1 MSVMKQVR
9 QYASRLP
16 KGKPVPTSSFMKFGA
31 RVTVDQALSRLVK
44 EGTLSRV
51 GRGLYVRPKKNPYV
65 GEVPPRIM
73 EVVRAKAGKAT
84 VQVNGAEAAR
94 KLGLSTQV
102 ATKTVFL
109 TDGPNKHFNVGEL
122 EITLKHV
129 ASRKLLLAGRQAGLA
144 ISAFWYLGKNELT
157 VEIVEKVR
165 KALPPEEFNALRGE
179 LSSMPIW
186 MQNVF
191 LENEKRYLN
200 A

>member
-1 MSVMKQVR
+1 
-9 QYASRLP
+9 
-16 KGKPVPTSSFMKFGA
+16 MKFGA